1 MTRANLVAGLAWIGL
16 AILCWT
22 PLFSVAK
29 RTLPYLDAYALGSL
43 RYLFGIALFIALLIA
58 FEGRGALR
66 YEGRFGA
73 ATLFGLI
80 GITGFNLFVWVG
92 LSYTRPEHASIILAL
107 QTPLTAMLVWLAR
120 GQRPA
125 RFTLGCV
132 VLAFAGVVLVVT
144 KGQPYAAFEGG
155 ALVGDLLILL
165 GALSWTTYTL
175 GGAWK
180 FPGWSPLRM
189 TVLTCIPGTVGL
201 LIANIVAIAVGAA
214 HVPTMDAIASVG
226 WQIAYFSVGTVVLGV
241 LGFNAAARRLGPL
254 NTMLMLN
261 FIPIGVFAIEAAL
274 GRSFSAIE
282 IGGAGVV
289 VGALVA
295 NNLYLRRVTRKS
307 GSEPDVQRR

>member
-1 MTRANLVAGLAWIGL
+1 MLDAA
-16 AILCWT
+16 
-22 PLFSVAK
+22 FSVAK

-43 RYLFGIALFIALLIA
+43 RYLFGIALFIALLIV

-80 GITGFNLFVWVG
+80 GITGFNLFVFVG
-92 LSYTRPEHASIILAL
+92 LSGTRGPSTLRSSSRCRRRS
-107 QTPLTAMLVWLAR
+107 PRCWPAR

-144 KGQPYAAFEGG
+144 KGQPYAAFE
-155 ALVGDLLILL
+155 AARWSATSLFCRAPVDDLHAWRCMEVPWLVAASHDRSHLHPRNRRSADCQHRSDRRGRAACL
-165 GALSWTTYTL
+165 
-175 GGAWK
+175 
-180 FPGWSPLRM
+180 
-189 TVLTCIPGTVGL
+189 
-201 LIANIVAIAVGAA
+201 ANGRDRERA
-214 HVPTMDAIASVG
+214 G

-274 GRSFSAIE
+274 GRSFSDRD
-282 IGGAGVV
+282 
-289 VGALVA
+289 
-295 NNLYLRRVTRKS
+295 RR
-307 GSEPDVQRR
+307 RRRCGRRARGQQPLSPPR